1 MKRGYIITSICSA
14 LAGAAIMLLALGGS
28 RASGI
33 EGWTPVNREVA
44 MTLEESMS
52 GANRATSQ
60 SAVDAAETSRQAV
73 GISSGE
79 QVAPST
85 ETSTGEGTG
94 AAVNDKGQN
103 DRLDV
108 KAATSSDGAK
118 QGNESVAETQGKS
131 GLININTA
139 GLAELQEI
147 PGIGEKKAQAIIHY
161 RNEHGSFQSVN
172 DLTQVKGIGTKM
184 LEKMKPYIGLN

>member
-14 LAGAAIMLLALGGS
+14 LAGAALMLLALGGS

-44 MTLEESMS
+44 MTLEESKS
-52 GANRATSQ
+52 GTNGATSQ
-60 SAVDAAETSRQAV
+60 SAVDAAVTSRQAV
-73 GISSGE
+73 GTSSGE

-85 ETSTGEGTG
+85 EASTGEGTE
-94 AAVNDKGQN
+94 AVVNDKEQN
-103 DRLDV
+103 DRSDA
-108 KAATSSDGAK
+108 KAATSPDGAER
-118 QGNESVAETQGKS
+118 GSESVAGAQGKS

-139 GLAELQEI
+139 GVAELQEI

-172 DLTQVKGIGTKM
+172 ELTQVKGIGTKM

>member
-14 LAGAAIMLLALGGS
+14 LAGAALMLLALGGS

-52 GANRATSQ
+52 GANRAASQ
-60 SAVDAAETSRQAV
+60 SAVDAAETS
-73 GISSGE
+73 
-79 QVAPST
+79 
-85 ETSTGEGTG
+85 TGEGTG
-94 AAVNDKGQN
+94 AVVNDKGQN